1 MSVADPRAPRAPRR
15 SPRKYEEE
23 LRRQELAV
31 SRALVQVVPTERRP
45 KTSELAAARRALSH
59 ALHELRQLH
68 QELTV
73 DITQAAGRERPGSGG
88 GAGGAGKLRQSA
100 LDQYEAARDALDEVM
115 ERWERRCDQL
125 SAEIDRRGPRHP
137 PPARPPAGS
146 GSGSGSRSSSGSGS
160 SSRSGSGSGSGSAAR
175 PRQRPRGSSRG
186 PRER

>member
-1 MSVADPRAPRAPRR
+1 MSVADPRAPRAPKR
-15 SPRKYEEE
+15 SPRQYEEE

-68 QELTV
+68 QELTG
-73 DITQAAGRERPGSGG
+73 DIKQAAGRSQ
-88 GAGGAGKLRQSA
+88 QSA

-115 ERWERRCDQL
+115 ERWERRRDQL
-125 SAEIDRRGPRHP
+125 SAEIDRRGPRRPP

-146 GSGSGSRSSSGSGS
+146 GSGSGSGA
-160 SSRSGSGSGSGSAAR
+160 RSGAPAR
-175 PRQRPRGSSRG
+175 PRQRPRGPSRG
-186 PRER
+186 SRER